1 MIYSLYN
8 AFYDILS
15 SYSEET
21 TILRNILENRIKEIS
36 KIMCFITD
44 QNNSIIVQT
53 MSSDFNTVLINY
65 SHKLIVQ
72 LNQTFED
79 MSENQIDHLI
89 ISSANDLNII
99 LNNLNLQKFNIKY
112 LIAISET
119 LTANKLIWLMG
130 QIRSE
135 LNRYLYYKK
144 KD

>member
-1 MIYSLYN
+1 LIYSLYN
-8 AFYDILS
+8 AFYEILS

-21 TILRNILENRIKEIS
+21 KILKNILDNRIKEIS

-53 MSSDFNTVLINY
+53 MSSDFNTLLINY
-65 SHKLIVQ
+65 SHKLIAQ

-79 MSENQIDHLI
+79 MSVNQIDHLI
-89 ISSANDLNII
+89 ISSGNNLNII
-99 LNNLNLQKFNIKY
+99 LNNLNLQKFNIKN

-119 LTANKLIWLMG
+119 LTANKLIWQMG

-135 LNRYLYYKK
+135 LNRYLYFKK
-144 KD
+144 ID